1 MQPIIEESVRGEY
14 VFIIGS
20 TFQPSDNLM
29 ELLLTIDAARRASA
43 GYVCA
48 VIPYFGYAR
57 QDRKDRPRVP
67 ISAKLIA
74 NLLEAA
80 GVDRIMT
87 LDFHADQIQGFFD
100 IPVDHLQSQ
109 AVFIPYF
116 EEQDMSNVIFASP
129 DMGGVK
135 RARAYAKYFARDMV
149 ICDKYRKRANEIA
162 GMTLIGDV
170 RGGDVILVDDLVD
183 TAGTLCRAADLIM
196 EKGAR
201 SVRAIATHPLLS
213 GNAYEN
219 IAGSQLQELIVSDT
233 IPLKQKSPKI
243 KVLRSC
249 ELFATAIRNTH
260 DNASISALF
269 VN

>member
-1 MQPIIEESVRGEY
+1 
-14 VFIIGS
+14 
-20 TFQPSDNLM
+20 
-29 ELLLTIDAARRASA
+29 
-43 GYVCA
+43 
-48 VIPYFGYAR
+48 
-57 QDRKDRPRVP
+57 
-67 ISAKLIA
+67 
-74 NLLEAA
+74 
-80 GVDRIMT
+80 
-87 LDFHADQIQGFFD
+87 
-100 IPVDHLQSQ
+100 
-109 AVFIPYF
+109 
-116 EEQDMSNVIFASP
+116 
-129 DMGGVK
+129 
-135 RARAYAKYFARDMV
+135 
-149 ICDKYRKRANEIA
+149 
-162 GMTLIGDV
+162 
-170 RGGDVILVDDLVD
+170 
-183 TAGTLCRAADLIM
+183 M